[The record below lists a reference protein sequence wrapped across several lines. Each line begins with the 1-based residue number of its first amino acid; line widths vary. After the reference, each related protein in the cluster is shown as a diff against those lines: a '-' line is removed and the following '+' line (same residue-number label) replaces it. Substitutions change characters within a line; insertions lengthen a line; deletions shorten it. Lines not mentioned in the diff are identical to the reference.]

1 MWVSYGHLYN
11 TWSRDS
17 SSRDCGTNATAF
29 PQRLDPLELA
39 EFFFVL
45 FLSNRDP
52 VRYLYGNLTGYGFVL
67 FSEHGVFFTVFL
79 SISFS
84 AWPLCG
90 GFFYD
95 FPEIAAR
102 PKSPTLRRRN
112 KHDYCN
118 GAIN

>member
-67 FSEHGVFFTVFL
+67 FSEHGVFLPFFFRFLFPLGPFAAAFFTTSL
-79 SISFS
+79 
-84 AWPLCG
+84 
-90 GFFYD
+90 
-95 FPEIAAR
+95 
-102 PKSPTLRRRN
+102 K
-112 KHDYCN
+112 
-118 GAIN
+118 